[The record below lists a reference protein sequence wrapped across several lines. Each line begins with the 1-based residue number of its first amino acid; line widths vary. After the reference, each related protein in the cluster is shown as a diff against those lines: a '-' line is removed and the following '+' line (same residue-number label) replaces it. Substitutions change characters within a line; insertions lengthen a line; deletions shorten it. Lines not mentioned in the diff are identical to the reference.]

1 MIPYRKE
8 KIQNAIAFF
17 AKEHCK
23 KVRKPLY
30 QTYLYKY
37 LAFLDFISLREVGR
51 PALELIYKA
60 MERGPVPVE
69 IYGDKKDTSLYK
81 FNKDEWGEFIVA
93 LVKPNLDFFSSYEI
107 DLMYRLIE
115 IYATRWITTDIMS
128 DASHEDINAWKRTY
142 AHRPDTIIDYV
153 LEFDGDLLS
162 KKENELTYPEEVFL
176 TYKAMAS

>member
-1 MIPYRKE
+1 MIPYKNE

-60 MERGPVPVE
+60 MER
-69 IYGDKKDTSLYK
+69 
-81 FNKDEWGEFIVA
+81 
-93 LVKPNLDFFSSYEI
+93 
-107 DLMYRLIE
+107 MRLILC
-115 IYATRWITTDIMS
+115 I
-128 DASHEDINAWKRTY
+128 
-142 AHRPDTIIDYV
+142 
-153 LEFDGDLLS
+153 GLL
-162 KKENELTYPEEVFL
+162 KYTQQNG
-176 TYKAMAS
+176 